1 MNWTDVLEQ
10 TGIQDVCE
18 CTFAEGTDGKG
29 QKYADN

>member
-1 MNWTDVLEQ
+1 MNWTEVLEQ
-10 TGIQDVCE
+10 ISIQDICE